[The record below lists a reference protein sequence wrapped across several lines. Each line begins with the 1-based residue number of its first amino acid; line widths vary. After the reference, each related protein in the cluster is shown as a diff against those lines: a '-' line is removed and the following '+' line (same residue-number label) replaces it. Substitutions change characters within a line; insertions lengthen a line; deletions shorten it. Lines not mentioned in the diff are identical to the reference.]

1 MSYHV
6 LHLHEHGLHL
16 HKDRGQLV
24 AVNSANKVRK
34 LPIEDIRAIVIAAKG
49 VVLSNELLSAL
60 LENDSIILYLGEKY
74 QAVGYTAAIS
84 RLTQAHLVEIQLSK
98 RSKINKSIWNEIIKA
113 KIENQSQ
120 VMSLMSPDTENPINR
135 FLGMIVP
142 DEATAARVYWSG
154 YFKILR
160 QSEIRGPN
168 RDRTSSDLINV
179 SLNYGYAILSALVH
193 RSLLVHG
200 FIPQL
205 GIHHKY
211 RFRSLPL
218 VYDLME
224 PFRPFVDLHIFDV
237 MNSNINFED
246 EKEYFKALAQFH
258 QKPIIYG
265 DKFKIKIVDS
275 IDYYVRAIANALG
288 KESTKGLWIPRI
300 NRGFVYASDM
310 ERV

>member
-16 HKDRGQLV
+16 RKDRGHLV
-24 AVNSANKVRK
+24 ATNPLNKVRK
-34 LPIEDIRAIVIAAKG
+34 LPIEDIRAIIIAAKG
-49 VVLSNELLSAL
+49 VVLSNELISAL
-60 LENDSIILYLGEKY
+60 LENDSIILHLGEKY

-98 RSKINKSIWNEIIKA
+98 RSKINKLIWNEIIKA
-113 KIENQSQ
+113 KVENQFKVISTINPNGENS
-120 VMSLMSPDTENPINR
+120 MSR
-135 FLGMIVP
+135 FVRMNFP
-142 DEATAARVYWSG
+142 DEATAARIYWSE
-154 YFKILR
+154 YFKVVK

-168 RDRTSSDLINV
+168 RDRRSSDLINV
-179 SLNYGYAILSALVH
+179 SLNYGYAILSALIH

-224 PFRPFVDLHIFDV
+224 PYRPFVDLHIYEIINSDV
-237 MNSNINFED
+237 SFED
-246 EKEYFKALAQFH
+246 EKEYFKVLAQLH

-275 IDYYVRAIANALG
+275 IDYYVRAIASAFE
-288 KESTKGLWIPRI
+288 KESVANLWIPKI
-300 NRGFVYASDM
+300 NKDYVYAPNM
-310 ERV
+310 E